1 MSAPKIVDAV
11 SSVPN
16 TTNVSV
22 PIKLDASALAKALQ
36 GSAQPSTTFVDPYVL
51 IKNSAMRMHEMSE
64 RFHVL
69 KKLGAELSGKTLTDP
84 LPDSLQVEEVS
95 VKFRIVK
102 DGATSEPDTAVIKN
116 VICVGDLA
124 NLLTTEIGAII
135 LMLQQETAAVS
146 TTAKNAEEVCTKAR
160 EHWET
165 NNPERKIIQVTPD
178 TTEVAATNDST
189 PV

>member
-1 MSAPKIVDAV
+1 MSDPKIVDAI
-11 SSVPN
+11 SSVPA

-36 GSAQPSTTFVDPYVL
+36 SASQPSMTMVDPYVL
-51 IKNSAMRMHEMSE
+51 IKNSALRMHEMAD

-84 LPDSLQVEEVS
+84 LPASLQVDEVS

-102 DGATSEPDTAVIKN
+102 DDVAGEFETAVIKN

-135 LMLQQETAAVS
+135 LTLQQETAAVS

-165 NNPERKIIQVTPD
+165 NNPERKIVQVTPD
-178 TTEVAATNDST
+178 TTEAAQTNDSNS
-189 PV
+189 V